1 MPTIAV
7 ETDDPVSL
15 EIPSSE
21 GPSRLSD
28 GGVSLLFEM
37 GSRPTADDI
46 AGVLESGGVLAR
58 ISHRPKNDE
67 GWLELLSS
75 GLTFDMSGLAPQARS
90 SSLPVRHVYGF
101 EQPVPDFARLEGVEI
116 APGRHIAAGRA
127 MLPVVRTLAGLA
139 AGMALQL
146 PVAAVVW
153 HSAGTVMAPAYFAR
167 IVMNWLG
174 GGAFPA
180 LGLAALV
187 PAPDGSVA
195 SQGLAAFTGQEFQL
209 EAQSGEARAETI
221 KLAIRVADYLVRH
234 GVVMRP
240 GLIEGGGGL
249 FAEPS
254 QVGNLVW
261 IWRQG

>member
-1 MPTIAV
+1 M
-7 ETDDPVSL
+7 
-15 EIPSSE
+15 
-21 GPSRLSD
+21 
-28 GGVSLLFEM
+28 LFET

-46 AGVLESGGVLAR
+46 AGLFETGGALAR

-67 GWLELLSS
+67 GWVEILSS
-75 GLTFDMSGLAPQARS
+75 GLTFDMCGLAPEVCSSPLQA
-90 SSLPVRHVYGF
+90 RHVYGF
-101 EQPVPDFARLEGVEI
+101 EQPPPDFARLEGIEI
-116 APGRHIAAGRA
+116 APGRHIVAGRA

-139 AGMALQL
+139 AGLALQL
-146 PVAAVVW
+146 PVVAVVW

-209 EAQSGEARAETI
+209 EAHPGEAPAETI

-234 GVVMRP
+234 GAMARP
-240 GLIEGGGGL
+240 APIEGGGGL

>member
-1 MPTIAV
+1 MPIVTV
-7 ETDDPVSL
+7 ETDQPVSL
-15 EIPSSE
+15 DVLTCE
-21 GPSRLSD
+21 GPVRHSE
-28 GGVSLLFEM
+28 GGVSLLFEA
-37 GSRPTADDI
+37 GCRPSADDM
-46 AGVLESGGVLAR
+46 ARLFDGGGSTAR
-58 ISHRPKNDE
+58 ISHRPRQDE

-75 GLTFDMSGLAPQARS
+75 GLTFDLSGLKPGAGSPVPAPQ
-90 SSLPVRHVYGF
+90 HVYGF
-101 EQPVPDFARLEGVEI
+101 EQSAPRFQALEAVEI

-139 AGMALQL
+139 AGLALQA
-146 PVAAVVW
+146 PVVAVAW
-153 HSAGTVMAPAYFAR
+153 HSAGTAMAPAYFAR

-209 EAQSGEARAETI
+209 EAAQGEARAETI
-221 KLAIRVADYLVRH
+221 KLAIRVADFLVRH
-234 GVVMRP
+234 GAMTRSGP
-240 GLIEGGGGL
+240 IEGGNGL